1 MFFHIG
7 ENRSEKGIHRRMTII
22 GRRVVNL
29 GGYHFTSN
37 VLTVTKLEIFYYM
50 IYEMSYLLS
59 SFTSL
64 ESPEIPFLKVE
75 QS

>member
-7 ENRSEKGIHRRMTII
+7 ENRSEAIIDRRAA
-22 GRRVVNL
+22 NL

-37 VLTVTKLEIFYYM
+37 VLTVTKLEVFYYM
-50 IYEMSYLLS
+50 IYEMSYLLL

-64 ESPEIPFLKVE
+64 ESSEIPFLKVE
-75 QS
+75 QI